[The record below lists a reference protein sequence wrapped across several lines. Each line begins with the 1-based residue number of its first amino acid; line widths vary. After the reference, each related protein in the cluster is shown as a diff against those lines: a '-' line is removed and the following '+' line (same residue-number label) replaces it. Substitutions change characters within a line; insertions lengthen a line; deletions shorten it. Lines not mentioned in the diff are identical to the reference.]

1 MLTRTHGGAVAQG
14 VLYELPLRYKSGR
27 HQEEKK
33 RIAAE
38 AASRVADGVAIGL
51 TGGTTTTE
59 VARAVIDRQRLTVVT
74 NALNIASELAIRPN
88 LKLVVTGGY
97 ARPESYELVGPLA
110 EQALAGLNLDVVFLG
125 VDGISPTAGIT
136 THHEVEAHT
145 NLALIERA
153 PPRRRGDG
161 QLQDRSRGVRA
172 DLPDRSRA
180 RGDHRRRG
188 RSRSARRTPRGRR
201 RRGDRVTDRRGTP
214 RASAAPSSGPRPAL
228 RTRRAPRA
236 ARRGSPWI
244 DVHNHLGRWLT
255 SGWAAPDV
263 AALLEVMD
271 AANVAAIVN
280 LDGMRGE
287 ELQANL
293 DRYDRAHPGRFV
305 TFAQVDWP
313 R

>member
-1 MLTRTHGGAVAQG
+1 MRQSERLSAILEALANDGSVGVADLATQLDVSAATVRRDLEFLEQQRMLTRTHGGAVAQG

-125 VDGISPTAGIT
+125 VDGISPMAGIT

-153 PPRRRGDG
+153 RH
-161 QLQDRSRGVRA
+161 VVV
-172 DLPDRSRA
+172 
-180 RGDHRRRG
+180 
-188 RSRSARRTPRGRR
+188 
-201 RRGDRVTDRRGTP
+201 VTD
-214 RASAAPSSGPRPAL
+214 SSKIGL
-228 RTRRAPRA
+228 
-236 ARRGSPWI
+236 
-244 DVHNHLGRWLT
+244 
-255 SGWAAPDV
+255 V
-263 AALLEVMD
+263 A
-271 AANVAAIVN
+271 
-280 LDGMRGE
+280 
-287 ELQANL
+287 
-293 DRYDRAHPGRFV
+293 
-305 TFAQVDWP
+305 FAQICPIDRMHEVITDAGADHGLLAELGEAGVVVVTV
-313 R
+313 